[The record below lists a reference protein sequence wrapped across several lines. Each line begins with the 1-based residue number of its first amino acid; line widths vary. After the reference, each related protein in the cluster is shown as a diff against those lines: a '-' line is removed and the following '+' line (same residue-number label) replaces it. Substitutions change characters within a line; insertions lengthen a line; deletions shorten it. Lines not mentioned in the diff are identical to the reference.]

1 MGNERQFHFQQ
12 GPNGDFHQA
21 NTVPDSHPIVDNE
34 TQQKSEGS
42 PSDNGTSEPITNS
55 SPVATDPHR
64 YSLAN
69 QFRATFL
76 YSWLNLLLVFLLIGI
91 AVNNANVPLITVFTI
106 NLIAII
112 PLAGILGY
120 ASEEIAIRVCE
131 TLSGPVH
138 TSFR

>member
-1 MGNERQFHFQQ
+1 MAKHPIQERKPNFIGGASTVGNERQFHFQQ

-91 AVNNANVPLITVFTI
+91 AVNNANVEGRAV
-106 NLIAII
+106 
-112 PLAGILGY
+112 GD
-120 ASEEIAIRVCE
+120 
-131 TLSGPVH
+131 
-138 TSFR
+138 